1 MTLGTLRFRSRWPSF
16 WAEQTT
22 PLDRKVTPEHLS
34 RRSIAGVPLVG
45 CDITDFSSA
54 LFQQPWWL
62 QAVAPGSWDAVVV
75 VENDEVVG
83 RLPFVRKRRLGLTI
97 LTQPPLTPFLGPWVK
112 AGTGKTHT
120 QLERE
125 HRILQNL
132 IAVLPPHDVCSLSFH
147 HSIKNALPFYWHG
160 FSLSFNYTYVI
171 SELEDPGKIWAGF
184 RENIRREIRKAE
196 RRVVIRCSEDV
207 ETFIAL
213 NRMIFG
219 RQGIAAPYSTE
230 LIRQVDAA
238 CCARGVRRIFL
249 AEGADGTP
257 HAALYLVWDSESA
270 YYLMGGGDPEL
281 RTSGAMSLLMWEAIK
296 HAAQVTRRFDFEG
309 SMLQPVERFFRA
321 FGGRQVRYAHVSR
334 GCSLRGRLAV
344 LAQAYARSRGASRH
358 TSLA

>member
-1 MTLGTLRFRSRWPSF
+1 MM
-16 WAEQTT
+16 AA
-22 PLDRKVTPEHLS
+22 
-34 RRSIAGVPLVG
+34 IA
-45 CDITDFSSA
+45 FSSA
-54 LFQQPWWL
+54 DPTPSRLQPSPVRGDILSCTHSLFQQPWWL
-62 QAVAPGSWDAVVV
+62 QAVAPGSWDAVVA
-75 VENDEVVG
+75 VENNEVVG

-97 LTQPPLTPFLGPWVK
+97 LTQPRLTPFLGPWIK
-112 AGTGKTHT
+112 AGVGKTHT

-125 HRILQNL
+125 NRIFQSL
-132 IAVLPPHDVCSLSFH
+132 IAALPKHDVFLQDFH
-147 HSIKNALPFYWHG
+147 QSITNVLPFYWHG
-160 FSLSFNYTYVI
+160 FSHSVQYTYI
-171 SELEDPGKIWAGF
+171 IDELDDLDRVWTGF

-257 HAALYLVWDSESA
+257 HAALYLVWDSERA

-321 FGGRQVRYAHVSR
+321 FGGRQV
-334 GCSLRGRLAV
+334 
-344 LAQAYARSRGASRH
+344 QYARITRGGTLKGRFAL
-358 TSLA
+358 LADEIRRVRWRSAA